1 MRMWL
6 LAMTLLGTTV
16 ALAQDITGGLNNP
29 TRAVIGGAGVGGG
42 LNNASG
48 TITGG
53 GGSGSGCA
61 GQLVLIYSNSC
72 ALIAQAWGE

>member
-6 LAMTLLGTTV
+6 LALMLLGITT

-42 LNNASG
+42 LNNPTG
-48 TITGG
+48 TIAGG
-53 GGSGSGCA
+53 GGGVA
-61 GQLVLIYSNSC
+61 DMHWND
-72 ALIAQAWGE
+72 